1 MLCGCKVV
9 WALMKS
15 GYVPVPLGSW
25 YQALD
30 CVLLGLVVL
39 QGKVI
44 FWEPSAPMCVV
55 VVWPMS

>member
-1 MLCGCKVV
+1 
-9 WALMKS
+9 MKS